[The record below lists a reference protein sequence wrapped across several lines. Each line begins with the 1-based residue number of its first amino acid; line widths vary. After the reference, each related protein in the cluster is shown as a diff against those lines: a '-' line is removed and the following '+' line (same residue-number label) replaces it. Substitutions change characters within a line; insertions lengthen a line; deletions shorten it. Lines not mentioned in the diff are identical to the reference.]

1 VKPAPG
7 KAKGL
12 LGWLLAGAL
21 GSQVLCIP
29 AFATLGED
37 AGTVENDRAHMQ
49 AQLRTTAVA
58 GYTVHEVQTPTNT
71 LIREYVSAAGKVFA
85 VSWNGPLQPD
95 FQQLF
100 GKYFTTYK
108 SGVGSPRVGRR
119 QVTVEG
125 ADLVVHSSGHMRAF
139 HGSAYVPSLLPP
151 NFSVADI
158 Q

>member
-1 VKPAPG
+1 MKPVPG
-7 KAKGL
+7 KAKGV
-12 LGWLLAGAL
+12 LGWLLAGTLA
-21 GSQVLCIP
+21 SQLLCIP

-37 AGTVENDRAHMQ
+37 ASTVENDRAHMK
-49 AQLRTTAVA
+49 AQTRTTSVA
-58 GYTVHEVQTPTNT
+58 GYTVQEVQTPTNT
-71 LIREYVSAAGKVFA
+71 LVREYVSAAGKVFA

-119 QVTVEG
+119 QMTVEG
-125 ADLVVHSSGHMRAF
+125 TDLVVHSSGHMRAF
-139 HGSAYVPSLLPP
+139 HGIAYVPSLLPL